1 MIEVEFIRISF
12 AWEENCHLLIGPILF
27 IYFFNKYF
35 EWIEIL
41 AMVECMKK
49 TKYFVFLIVKYSIS
63 TLTSITLNFRI
74 TKSKY
79 NFKLWCVH

>member
-12 AWEENCHLLIGPILF
+12 VWEENYSL
-27 IYFFNKYF
+27 NKYF

-41 AMVECMKK
+41 TMVECMKK
-49 TKYFVFLIVKYSIS
+49 IKYFVFLIVKYLYSIS

-74 TKSKY
+74 TQSKY